1 MSATE
6 TAPFDPQQYDRLSGS
21 VPGYAALQE
30 LVALAAAATAP
41 SSHPAVLD
49 LGCGT
54 GAGLLALALALARSD
69 PRLTACDPSPPMVA
83 TARSRCAAAGVTVE
97 LVVGDLSAVAPDA
110 RFDVIVC
117 TLVFHFVPPDERSAL
132 LSAIRARLRPGGS
145 LVISAL
151 GRSRIPPCKPSGC
164 SSNTTTR
171 SRVASQLA
179 SLRRVARRSS
189 GRCSRSR
196 PTSSPLH
203 STPPASRPSHRCVSS
218 LLSTVGS
225 LAARKEHV
233 EVHHG

>member
-151 GRSRIPPCKPSGC
+151 GRSRDPAVQAEWMQLQHHYAV
-164 SSNTTTR
+164 
-171 SRVASQLA
+171 SRGIAA
-179 SLRRVARRSS
+179 
-189 GRCSRSR
+189 GE
-196 PTSSPLH
+196 
-203 STPPASRPSHRCVSS
+203 
-218 LLSTVGS
+218 
-225 LAARKEHV
+225 LAARGAEIQRKVFPIAPDELSAALHAAGFTPITPLCQLLA
-233 EVHHG
+233 VHSWLARS